1 MRMYGWSLRKV
12 EDWNESP
19 EFGYLLKDVPPS
31 YWKKKVEDE
40 GTKRATQVKKR
51 SVVKILC

>member
-1 MRMYGWSLRKV
+1 MNN
-12 EDWNESP
+12 WNSAISSKMFP
-19 EFGYLLKDVPPS
+19 SS

-51 SVVKILC
+51 SVVKIMC